1 MNTIIVLFGLAVLI
15 AVIYKLL
22 NHSDKTPDPLDKLEA
37 EANAKLAEAE
47 KAAKAKMDE
56 VLHVAET
63 ATETPKKGTCGC
75 GRSPTGNCVGLH
87 KLSDA
92 EWAISDKNPNRVEVA
107 PVVVTADTPSL
118 TTETSV
124 KEAPKPKK
132 ARATKPK
139 AAETP
144 DEKPKKPRVKK
155 AK

>member
-37 EANAKLAEAE
+37 DANAKLAEAE

-92 EWAISDKNPNRVEVA
+92 EWAMHESNPNRVEVA
-107 PVVVTADTPSL
+107 PVVVTADTL
-118 TTETSV
+118 TTAVVT
-124 KEAPKPKK
+124 EAAPV
-132 ARATKPK
+132 
-139 AAETP
+139 
-144 DEKPKKPRVKK
+144 KKPRAKK
-155 AK
+155 AAAPKAKAAPKAPKKSK

>member
-1 MNTIIVLFGLAVLI
+1 MNAIIVLFGLAVLI

-22 NHSDKTPDPLDKLEA
+22 NHNEKTVDPLDKLEA
-37 EANAKLAEAE
+37 DANAKLAEAE

-63 ATETPKKGTCGC
+63 AVETPKARPCGC

-92 EWAISDKNPNRVEVA
+92 EWAMSDQNPNRVEVA
-107 PVVVTADTPSL
+107 PVVVTANTP
-118 TTETSV
+118 TEV
-124 KEAPKPKK
+124 APVAEAAP
-132 ARATKPK
+132 T
-139 AAETP
+139 
-144 DEKPKKPRVKK
+144 KKPRAKKADAPKAKAAPKKTTAKK

>member
-22 NHSDKTPDPLDKLEA
+22 NHKDKTPDPLDKLEA
-37 EANAKLAEAE
+37 DAYAKLAEAE

-92 EWAISDKNPNRVEVA
+92 EWAMHEQNPNRVEVA
-107 PVVVTADTPSL
+107 PVVVTAESSFL
-118 TTETSV
+118 NV
-124 KEAPKPKK
+124 KSQEAQPE
-132 ARATKPK
+132 
-139 AAETP
+139 AAP
-144 DEKPKKPRVKK
+144 VKKPRAKKAAAPKASKK

>member
-37 EANAKLAEAE
+37 EANTKLAEAE

-92 EWAISDKNPNRVEVA
+92 EWAMHESNPNRVEVA
-107 PVVVTADTPSL
+107 PVVVTADTP
-118 TTETSV
+118 TTNIV
-124 KEAPKPKK
+124 PEAAPV
-132 ARATKPK
+132 
-139 AAETP
+139 
-144 DEKPKKPRVKK
+144 KKPRAKK
-155 AK
+155 AAAPKAPKKSK

>member
-1 MNTIIVLFGLAVLI
+1 MNAIIVLFGLAVLI

-22 NHSDKTPDPLDKLEA
+22 NHDEKTVDPLDKLEA
-37 EANAKLAEAE
+37 DANAKLAEAE

-56 VLHVAET
+56 VLHVADT

-107 PVVVTADTPSL
+107 PVVVTAES
-118 TTETSV
+118 SFMAGIV
-124 KEAPKPKK
+124 KEA
-132 ARATKPK
+132 T
-139 AAETP
+139 ET
-144 DEKPKKPRVKK
+144 KKPRAKK
-155 AK
+155 AAAPKAKAAPKAPKAPKKSK